1 VGFAARLNDSWT
13 FLGRN
18 VLASTKTKGATG
30 GTHLQDRLQFGFALR
45 DSARNRWNALSMFEV
60 KADHDGSLAALP
72 TRSTVGIFSAT
83 ANYQVSAPFTLSGRY
98 AAKFSLNSD
107 NALSSSATTQ
117 LVGGRAVW
125 DLTKKLD
132 FGVAAST
139 TYSVGYASKQYGM
152 GFETG
157 YKLISNL
164 WISTGY
170 NLVGYRNA
178 DLTGEDVTRR
188 GAFIRMRFKFD
199 ENIFTPRAN
208 KK

>member
-1 VGFAARLNDSWT
+1 MTAFKSSEGGRYAR
-13 FLGRN
+13 
-18 VLASTKTKGATG
+18 
-30 GTHLQDRLQFGFALR
+30 
-45 DSARNRWNALSMFEV
+45 
-60 KADHDGSLAALP
+60 
-72 TRSTVGIFSAT
+72 
-83 ANYQVSAPFTLSGRY
+83 RY

-117 LVGGRAVW
+117 LVGGRAMW
-125 DLTKKLD
+125 DLSKKWD
-132 FGVAAST
+132 VGVAAST
-139 TYSVGYASKQYGM
+139 TYSVGYSSKQYGM

-157 YKLISNL
+157 YRLISNL

-199 ENIFTPRAN
+199 ESIFAPRE